1 VPVGLTKVR
10 VEFDEMGW
18 RTLARSLDHRDQV
31 VDAADDFVVAPARAR
46 APKRTGYGA
55 ATIRSEAVLTPDGWE
70 VNVSWSTAAAY
81 MRFQQ
86 FGTRHMDANPF
97 LVPTEGPNV

>member
-1 VPVGLTKVR
+1 VAVGLSKVR

-18 RTLARSLDHRDQV
+18 RELARSGDHREELEE
-31 VDAADDFVVAPARAR
+31 AADQRVVRPARAR
-46 APKRTGYGA
+46 APKRTGFGA
-55 ATIRSEAVLTPDGWE
+55 ATIRSEAVLDADGWE
-70 VNVSWSTAAAY
+70 VRVSWSTAAAY